1 MSNAVF
7 PSLPGL
13 QWPIAR
19 TPIWSTT
26 PRVSVSGRRVAIA
39 NYSYPRYKFTLS
51 YSFLRQGQGTTDL
64 SQMVGFF
71 NARWGDA
78 DSFLFDDVDDN
89 TVTAQTIGVGDGA
102 NKLFQLVRTFGG
114 FVEPVFV
121 TNSAPLIYVSGVLKT
136 LTTDYTVSATGL
148 VTFVVAPAAATVVTW
163 TGTYYKRMWFSQS
176 MAEFS
181 KFMSNLWELKKI
193 EIESWKS

>member
-26 PRVSVSGRRVAIA
+26 TRVSVSGRRVAIA

-102 NKLFQLVRTFGG
+102 NKLYQLVRTFGG

-136 LTTDYTVSATGL
+136 LTTDYTVSTTGL